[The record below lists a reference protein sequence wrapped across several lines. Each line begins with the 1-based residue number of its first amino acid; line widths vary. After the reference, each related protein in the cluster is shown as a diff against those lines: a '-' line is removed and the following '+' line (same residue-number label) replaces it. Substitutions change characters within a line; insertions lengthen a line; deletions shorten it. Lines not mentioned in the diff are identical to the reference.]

1 CQAQLFQSTKL
12 AEGVG
17 FEPRWVAPRSI
28 SSRVAHSRSEQQ
40 TPSLRPSPGSRSRQK
55 LVGGLP
61 RGVAVTNAVNGAGNR
76 YFRVRLGKK
85 FTGGRPVVRCFP
97 DLDAAREWIFG
108 SRKIDAILAQG
119 PSAIA
124 PTADT
129 WFHCA
134 VAERDAAGA
143 ERALVALG
151 DNDCW
156 SEAAIV
162 LSRSFGEGLLARM
175 TKDELR
181 ARTAFEAARTQQEK

>member
-1 CQAQLFQSTKL
+1 MTARVVITTLPGVRSLSLLIPGWVAAIVTRIFTAPVNCCQAQLFQSTKL

-97 DLDAAREWIFG
+97 DLDAAR
-108 SRKIDAILAQG
+108 
-119 PSAIA
+119 
-124 PTADT
+124 
-129 WFHCA
+129 
-134 VAERDAAGA
+134 
-143 ERALVALG
+143 
-151 DNDCW
+151 
-156 SEAAIV
+156 
-162 LSRSFGEGLLARM
+162 
-175 TKDELR
+175 
-181 ARTAFEAARTQQEK
+181 